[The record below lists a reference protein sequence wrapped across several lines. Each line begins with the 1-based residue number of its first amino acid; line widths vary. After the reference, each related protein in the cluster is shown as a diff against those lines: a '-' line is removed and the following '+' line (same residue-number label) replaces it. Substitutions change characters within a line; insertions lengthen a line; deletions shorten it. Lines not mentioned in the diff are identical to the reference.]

1 MMGIAPKKHHYVPQ
15 SVLTKFS
22 IGGAGKQI
30 YVFDK
35 LEDRLWQSAIRDA
48 GSENRFNTL
57 EIDGEQISF
66 EDAFRDVDSRL
77 ATLLDRLSIER
88 SLATLAPA
96 DWLDL
101 ADVVAGQLVRTK
113 PVRSALRAVVEGF
126 VSA

>member
-66 EDAFRDVDSRL
+66 EDAIQKRRQAAVDIAESILEGYLFAIDLKGIKPIFRSGVTDS
-77 ATLLDRLSIER
+77 
-88 SLATLAPA
+88 
-96 DWLDL
+96 
-101 ADVVAGQLVRTK
+101 
-113 PVRSALRAVVEGF
+113 
-126 VSA
+126 

>member
-77 ATLLDRLSIER
+77 ATLLDRILEGYLFAIDLKGIKPIFR
-88 SLATLAPA
+88 SGVT
-96 DWLDL
+96 D
-101 ADVVAGQLVRTK
+101 
-113 PVRSALRAVVEGF
+113 S
-126 VSA
+126 